1 MSKTDTII
9 FTIVAIIFFVVTF
22 VTEYFYREYAWLRS
36 VESWVPW
43 LQSFNWAPYK
53 RFVRCLYWF
62 GWEIL
67 WAFVL
72 LFYCKFNRASSA
84 FLITKASEM
93 VAIITVMKMY
103 WNDPAPYM
111 DRETI
116 DAFEC
121 NQDTFQNP
129 SLEVTI
135 SAFTYSLMFYLA
147 FDWIDILRPRQ
158 QVPEKRDQLNR
169 DGDKVFEDEED
180 EYFLSPSTS
189 YQKTKENAFMFW
201 AILAILIYVVFL
213 IAYAGMYI
221 GSQSF
226 DQVLFGMTLGYGFFC
241 VVFYYLKDWACE
253 KYIMVSEKIYTTT
266 QSSIF
271 LLINMVFLGL
281 LLLAIRLVYHFQT
294 KDFTVNP
301 KWKSEYKDECGVLT
315 FPSFFDK
322 EMSYAYNFLALSF
335 GVTLGIAVD
344 SILLGG
350 TRVDYNQLRKSEGRN
365 PLLGFIFRV
374 VITVGWGMLNLWGFV
389 SLLQLLVHHSLWPLA
404 IPYFIFGFG
413 LFTFIKY
420 MFKLVGATR
429 PVI

>member
-241 VVFYYLKDWACE
+241 VVFYYLKDWA
-253 KYIMVSEKIYTTT
+253 
-266 QSSIF
+266 
-271 LLINMVFLGL
+271 
-281 LLLAIRLVYHFQT
+281 
-294 KDFTVNP
+294 
-301 KWKSEYKDECGVLT
+301 
-315 FPSFFDK
+315 
-322 EMSYAYNFLALSF
+322 
-335 GVTLGIAVD
+335 
-344 SILLGG
+344 
-350 TRVDYNQLRKSEGRN
+350 
-365 PLLGFIFRV
+365 
-374 VITVGWGMLNLWGFV
+374 
-389 SLLQLLVHHSLWPLA
+389 
-404 IPYFIFGFG
+404 
-413 LFTFIKY
+413 
-420 MFKLVGATR
+420 
-429 PVI
+429 